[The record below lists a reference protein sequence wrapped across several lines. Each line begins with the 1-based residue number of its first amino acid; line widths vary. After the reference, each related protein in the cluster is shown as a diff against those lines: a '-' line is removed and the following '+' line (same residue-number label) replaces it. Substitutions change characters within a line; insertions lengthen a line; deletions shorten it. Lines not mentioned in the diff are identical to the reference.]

1 MKFMIFIA
9 SLFALLIILQ
19 YQLWFGEGSYQQLW
33 QRQQQITEQL
43 KNNQSLEEKNA
54 LLAAEVADLKQGFTA
69 IEERARRELGMIKEG
84 EVYYQIVK

>member
-54 LLAAEVADLKQGFTA
+54 LLATEVADLKQGFTA